1 MNKAF
6 LAPAV
11 VFIMAAMSRLAFIGI
26 PNFTPIVAMALV
38 GGVYLNRKI
47 GFLIPLVSLLLGDL
61 VLAIVFKNLY
71 HDYLFSK
78 NMLFVY
84 VALFGCY
91 TIGYYNRKAIHII
104 SLSSPFAA
112 IAASVLFFLITN
124 FGAWLSSPFYAKT
137 IHGLGQCYIA
147 GLAFFDGAIYGNFFL
162 NLLII
167 SLMISSGTSF
177 EKPNEFLSI
186 LFPKSKKSLFSC
198 FLKYRFIDD

>member
-47 GFLIPLVSLLLGDL
+47 GFLIPLVSLLFGDL

-147 GLAFFDGAIYGNFFL
+147 GLAFFDGAIFGNFFL
-162 NLLII
+162 NLLA
-167 SLMISSGTSF
+167 ST
-177 EKPNEFLSI
+177 
-186 LFPKSKKSLFSC
+186 LFFSTV
-198 FLKYRFIDD
+198 LKYITASLLKNYLLKEKQN

>member
-71 HDYLFSK
+71 HDYL
-78 NMLFVY
+78 
-84 VALFGCY
+84 
-91 TIGYYNRKAIHII
+91 
-104 SLSSPFAA
+104 
-112 IAASVLFFLITN
+112 
-124 FGAWLSSPFYAKT
+124 
-137 IHGLGQCYIA
+137 
-147 GLAFFDGAIYGNFFL
+147 
-162 NLLII
+162 
-167 SLMISSGTSF
+167 
-177 EKPNEFLSI
+177 
-186 LFPKSKKSLFSC
+186 
-198 FLKYRFIDD
+198 